1 MSGFTGLSGFFFASY
16 VYIRSIQPAG
26 AKLISEVWL
35 ILSKKINEY
44 KATMDIRACEI
55 LVGNLPKK
63 QIKSVLAW
71 AELHQEE
78 FIANRKLVMTRGFYL
93 IGQYCQ

>member
-1 MSGFTGLSGFFFASY
+1 
-16 VYIRSIQPAG
+16 
-26 AKLISEVWL
+26 
-35 ILSKKINEY
+35 
-44 KATMDIRACEI
+44 MDTRTCEI

-78 FIANRKLVMTRGFYL
+78 LIANRKLVMTRGFYL